1 MCSFKPMLFLSVSVS
16 LSALLLTVCV
26 SLLSPCLCVS
36 RPSLV
41 FSVKRP
47 AVVYLRAARLGSH
60 NSYDSVQRCFC
71 YSVPHQYDCSQL
83 RQSPSILLPLYWPKL
98 TAGRQVRATA
108 GPEYS
113 EYDTIR
119 IKTPFNPRKKSCNNP
134 KSLSTTS
141 SSLALSHNVPVPIT
155 FFYMP
160 LLSFLLHLPATLP
173 PLHLLI
179 LTGSLCFSLLP
190 LPVVTN
196 GQC

>member
-141 SSLALSHNVPVPIT
+141 SSLARSLTQCPRPHH
-155 FFYMP
+155 
-160 LLSFLLHLPATLP
+160 FLLHASAFLPASPSCNP
-173 PLHLLI
+173 P
-179 LTGSLCFSLLP
+179 SSP
-190 LPVVTN
+190 PPNPNREPVFQSPTTPR
-196 GQC
+196 CD